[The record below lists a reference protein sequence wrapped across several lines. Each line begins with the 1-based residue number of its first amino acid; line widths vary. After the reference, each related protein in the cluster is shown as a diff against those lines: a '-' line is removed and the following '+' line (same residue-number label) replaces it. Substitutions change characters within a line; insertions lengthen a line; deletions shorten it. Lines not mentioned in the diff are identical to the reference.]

1 MRASTACCCASL
13 SLRAFLRSSLSNL
26 RAAISSSEASRT
38 AVSPLATISLRDSC
52 IIWNSSAVSDDV
64 PPLST
69 LSSICSNISLRLCAR
84 FSSSVVG
91 ALSLPALARLRFR
104 GSSSLA
110 GAPPPDLAAG
120 AFLTHLPASSSS
132 SERAMRRSTTTAP
145 PANATLPP
153 TIAPPPLRLAIF
165 LTAKRALS
173 YVSVSASVVSWTLS
187 SMNQAA
193 LEARSDR
200 LTGLGWTFCA
210 AWTPDA
216 DMSTEAAA
224 ARDAAFLRHA
234 LCCFSSCLPSSPP
247 PISPTPSLPCASPPS

>member
-1 MRASTACCCASL
+1 MHHLELIGGQRRRASPL
-13 SLRAFLRSSLSNL
+13 DLELDLL
-26 RAAISSSEASRT
+26 EHQ
-38 AVSPLATISLRDSC
+38 SPLVRSLLLVCGGSLVA
-52 IIWNSSAVSDDV
+52 SSACATQVQ
-64 PPLST
+64 
-69 LSSICSNISLRLCAR
+69 RLILFGR
-84 FSSSVVG
+84 S
-91 ALSLPALARLRFR
+91 
-104 GSSSLA
+104 
-110 GAPPPDLAAG
+110 PPPDLAAG